1 MRSSCKLSKS
11 LSARAGGTAGWA
23 ASYQPAL
30 ALCLVLTLL
39 RSTGIGLGQDSASTF
54 HHDAQRTGRESSVGP
69 LAPRLLWSFRTQAS
83 IDASPI
89 ISRDGTI
96 YLASTDGNLYAL
108 TSSGQLKWKF
118 TARESIFSTPTLAQD
133 GSILFADLAGWYYSV
148 KPDGTPRWS
157 RELAGVGPER
167 RAIASPA
174 VAANGQSYI
183 GAWNDQFYSF
193 DPEGNLLWQIPVG
206 GDGQISAPPALDPA
220 GNVYLATHDSS
231 DKNRIAVL
239 KFQPGSSLMWKFTDD
254 LGVDRNRII
263 SSPAI
268 DASSGL
274 LYIGASRSE
283 DGCLYAI
290 NLVDGSQVFK
300 VVLPKGVVSSPAIA
314 ADGTVYVGCLD
325 GKLYALN
332 GNTGEL
338 RWAFSSGAYFV
349 LGSPSID
356 GFGRIFFGDSDGVMH
371 SVSPWGGEIWSFL
384 AQSNI
389 SSAPVI
395 AQDGTLYV
403 TSYDSTLYAI
413 AQLPRSRSGVGPR

>member
-1 MRSSCKLSKS
+1 M
-11 LSARAGGTAGWA
+11 
-23 ASYQPAL
+23 
-30 ALCLVLTLL
+30 
-39 RSTGIGLGQDSASTF
+39 
-54 HHDAQRTGRESSVGP
+54 
-69 LAPRLLWSFRTQAS
+69 
-83 IDASPI
+83 
-89 ISRDGTI
+89 
-96 YLASTDGNLYAL
+96 
-108 TSSGQLKWKF
+108 
-118 TARESIFSTPTLAQD
+118 
-133 GSILFADLAGWYYSV
+133 
-148 KPDGTPRWS
+148 
-157 RELAGVGPER
+157 
-167 RAIASPA
+167 
-174 VAANGQSYI
+174 
-183 GAWNDQFYSF
+183 
-193 DPEGNLLWQIPVG
+193 
-206 GDGQISAPPALDPA
+206 
-220 GNVYLATHDSS
+220 
-231 DKNRIAVL
+231 
-239 KFQPGSSLMWKFTDD
+239 DD

-290 NLVDGSQVFK
+290 SLVDGSQVFK

-356 GFGRIFFGDSDGVMH
+356 GFGRIFFGDSDGVIH
-371 SVSPWGGEIWSFL
+371 TVSPWGAEIWSYT

-389 SSAPVI
+389 SSAPTI

-413 AQLPRSRSGVGPR
+413 AQLSRSRR